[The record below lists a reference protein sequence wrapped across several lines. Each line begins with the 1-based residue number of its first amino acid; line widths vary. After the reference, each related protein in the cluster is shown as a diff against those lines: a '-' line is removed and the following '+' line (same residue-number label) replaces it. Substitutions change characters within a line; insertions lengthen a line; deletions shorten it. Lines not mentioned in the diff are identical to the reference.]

1 MTLLTPCL
9 IASCVDEEQF
19 DDTPEGN
26 FQALWKA
33 VDEHYC
39 FFDYKRQQLGLD
51 WNEVYSRYSKQVS
64 GSMTEAQLFEV
75 LGNMLGELQD
85 GHVNMYASFDYARNW
100 SWKEDYPSNFSDTL
114 LRRYLGT
121 DYKIASGLKYRKL
134 GDNLGY
140 VYCGSFE
147 NSIGDGNL
155 DEIFLELATCNAIII
170 DVRGNGGGLLTSAE
184 KLAARFLQEETLVG
198 YMRHKTGAGHND
210 FSELEEQ
217 RLKPSSGIRWH
228 KKAAVLTNRSVFSAA
243 NEFVKYMKCCPGVV
257 VVGDRTGGGGG
268 LPFSGEL
275 PNGWAIR
282 LSACPMYDRSG
293 AETEHGI
300 EPDYNVGITD
310 EDFSRG
316 EDTIIEFARQML
328 Q

>member
-1 MTLLTPCL
+1 
-9 IASCVDEEQF
+9 
-19 DDTPEGN
+19 
-26 FQALWKA
+26 
-33 VDEHYC
+33 
-39 FFDYKRQQLGLD
+39 
-51 WNEVYSRYSKQVS
+51 
-64 GSMTEAQLFEV
+64 
-75 LGNMLGELQD
+75 
-85 GHVNMYASFDYARNW
+85 
-100 SWKEDYPSNFSDTL
+100 
-114 LRRYLGT
+114 
-121 DYKIASGLKYRKL
+121 
-134 GDNLGY
+134 LGY

-282 LSACPMYDRSG
+282 LSACPMYDSSG

-316 EDTIIEFARQML
+316 EDSIIEFARQTL

>member
-134 GDNLGY
+134 A
-140 VYCGSFE
+140 
-147 NSIGDGNL
+147 ITW
-155 DEIFLELATCNAIII
+155 ATCI
-170 DVRGNGGGLLTSAE
+170 
-184 KLAARFLQEETLVG
+184 AA
-198 YMRHKTGAGHND
+198 
-210 FSELEEQ
+210 
-217 RLKPSSGIRWH
+217 PSRI
-228 KKAAVLTNRSVFSAA
+228 A
-243 NEFVKYMKCCPGVV
+243 
-257 VVGDRTGGGGG
+257 
-268 LPFSGEL
+268 
-275 PNGWAIR
+275 
-282 LSACPMYDRSG
+282 
-293 AETEHGI
+293 
-300 EPDYNVGITD
+300 
-310 EDFSRG
+310 
-316 EDTIIEFARQML
+316 
-328 Q
+328 